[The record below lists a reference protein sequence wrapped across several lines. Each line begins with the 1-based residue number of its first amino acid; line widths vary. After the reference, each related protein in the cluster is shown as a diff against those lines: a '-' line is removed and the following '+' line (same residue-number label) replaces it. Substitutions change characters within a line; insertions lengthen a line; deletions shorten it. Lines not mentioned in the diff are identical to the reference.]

1 MGFAARSWAAQ
12 RGMGARADRRQWT
25 SPLLVQAQAHG
36 SPGILKFQRLNAR
49 PVHGQACVA
58 LAAMPCCC
66 PSTPQVG
73 SWRGV
78 GRALVGPGRLAMI
91 HSTAKAQHSIAQ
103 RSASQAQEGGTGTG
117 TGTDTDTGTRR
128 RGLGHRPP
136 SGTRTLLRPLY
147 MSHEPLS
154 RGIS

>member
-1 MGFAARSWAAQ
+1 MSPLPMGFAARSWAAQ

-78 GRALVGPGRLAMI
+78 GRALVGPGRLVMI
-91 HSTAKAQHSIAQ
+91 HSTAKAQHSTAQ
-103 RSASQAQEGGTGTG
+103 HNAAHPKRKSEVQVQVQIQAHAGAGAGTGHFQVHAPC
-117 TGTDTDTGTRR
+117 
-128 RGLGHRPP
+128 LGHC
-136 SGTRTLLRPLY
+136 T
-147 MSHEPLS
+147 
-154 RGIS
+154 